1 MQSRDSLLVALSLCF
16 RNTVTCIILTQVA
29 AVRALI
35 ALAMSTRCV
44 HLDVSQVWRDIVYDA
59 RTSEHQADIRRL
71 MASTGGEVLEVSE
84 KLTSTSHRM
93 LRIVAAGS
101 VAGVPIRWVHYHL
114 SNDQGRRLAM
124 AFTFDEDSLEG
135 FGDQDMQ
142 IVNSL
147 ELMAWPSKL
156 DPNALE
162 ESTVVAEPKKSASTG
177 STSATKK

>member
-1 MQSRDSLLVALSLCF
+1 LQFQSDLGFYRFLADRRWSTYRDNGEEATLRFIVKNRMVAQCNVNNLVDMEPGSQLSLEG
-16 RNTVTCIILTQVA
+16 
-29 AVRALI
+29 
-35 ALAMSTRCV
+35 
-44 HLDVSQVWRDIVYDA
+44 Y
-59 RTSEHQADIRRL
+59 QADIRRL
-71 MASTGGEVLEVSE
+71 MASTGGEIFEVSE

-177 STSATKK
+177 STSSTKK